1 MQAQDVMTTQVTT
14 IEAGA
19 TVRQAAKRMLERRV
33 SALPVVDAKGRVIG
47 IVSEGDLVRRAEL
60 GTEAARSW
68 WLRMFAEDGARDYLR
83 THGASVADVMTR
95 PVIGVRRTT
104 PLHEVARLM
113 EKHRVKRLPVLEAG
127 RPVGVVSRADL
138 VRKIAVAPAK
148 AAPRAQSDRALRKA
162 VLAQI
167 KQSSVDT
174 SYVNVTVEGGT
185 VHLWGGLRTA
195 VEQKALR
202 AAAQAAAGRRKVEDH
217 TMVLPPLVV
226 AGLGGV

>member
-19 TVRQAAKRMLERRV
+19 TVREAAKRMLARRV
-33 SALPVVDAKGRVIG
+33 SALPVVDGRGRVIG

-68 WLRMFAEDGARDYLR
+68 WLRMFAEDEARDYIR
-83 THGASVADVMTR
+83 THGASVADVMST
-95 PVIGVRRTT
+95 PAIGVRRAT

-113 EKHRVKRLPVLEAG
+113 EKHRVKRLPVLESG
-127 RPVGVVSRADL
+127 RLVGIVSRADL
-138 VRKIAVAPAK
+138 VRRIATAPAK
-148 AAPRAQSDRALRKA
+148 ATPRTKGDRALRKA
-162 VLAQI
+162 VLEEI
-167 KQSSVDT
+167 KRAGVDAT
-174 SYVNVTVEGGT
+174 YANVTVDGGT
-185 VHLWGGLRTA
+185 VHLWGGLRTE

-202 AAAQAAAGRRKVEDH
+202 TAAKEAAGRRKVEDH
-217 TMVLPPLVV
+217 TVVLPPLLV